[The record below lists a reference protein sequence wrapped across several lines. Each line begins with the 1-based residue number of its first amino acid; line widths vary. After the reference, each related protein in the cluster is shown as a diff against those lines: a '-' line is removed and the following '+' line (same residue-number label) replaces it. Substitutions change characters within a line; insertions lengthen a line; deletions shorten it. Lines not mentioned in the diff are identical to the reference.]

1 MPMPEYKNLTASELE
16 WADHYFETGN
26 FDSLAKLQ
34 ELSASRSGK
43 NIKVSPHMV
52 LEQHT
57 VKES

>member
-1 MPMPEYKNLTASELE
+1 MTMPQYKNLNKSELE
-16 WADHYFETGN
+16 MADHYFETGN
-26 FDSLAKLQ
+26 FNALATLQ

-57 VKES
+57 VKKG